1 MPCTEEIITLNR
13 TELQEKVEK
22 IRNTSQLAEMIM
34 AAWELGLWI
43 AKKIVEQ
50 ILEERAS
57 RRVCWQNCPE
67 CGAKLDNKGR
77 LDREMKSIIGT
88 ISWRRKVGRCPN
100 HCQIGQIA
108 PLDDE
113 LGIKPDQRVS
123 TEVQK
128 MSCALA
134 VFVPYEIAAML
145 LSLLTKVCASP
156 VSIWQWVQKIGH
168 LSITKMEEELASG
181 RLPDEEAMT
190 DEMAS
195 LPLVLGGDGV
205 LVPFRPYGGSP
216 HGKTRYRQVLV
227 GIVARLKQMVNRRG
241 RTIVKIVRKRLVAVL
256 NNSDS
261 FGKRLWLEAWRQR
274 ITYSYPV
281 VWISD
286 GGYTFWNIFRDHFAH
301 WARGVLDF
309 YHAVQNVWK
318 AASAWLDGRT
328 KMAHQWLATIRHLLR
343 YGQPCDVLRK
353 VHRPLIDEPLSDS
366 ARKALEN
373 LLSYLQN
380 HYQHIHYSDLKARN
394 LPIGS
399 GMVESACKW
408 LIQQR
413 FKGVGMRWSVNGFNH
428 LLQLRLAWVNERFD
442 EVFSNTPRTR

>member
-13 TELQEKVEK
+13 TELQEKVER

-34 AAWELGLWI
+34 AAWEFGLWI
-43 AKKIVEQ
+43 AKKILEQ
-50 ILEERAS
+50 ILEEKACRI
-57 RRVCWQNCPE
+57 VHWPDCPQ
-67 CGAKLDNKGR
+67 CGAKLENKGR
-77 LDREMKSIIGT
+77 SDREMKSIIGT

-100 HCQIGQIA
+100 HCEIGQIA
-108 PLDDE
+108 PMDDE

-168 LSITKMEEELASG
+168 LSMTQMEQELASG
-181 RLPDEEAMT
+181 RLPSEETMT

-261 FGKRLWLEAWRQR
+261 FGKRLWFEAWRQR

-286 GGYTFWNIFRDHFAH
+286 GGYTFWNIFQDYFAH
-301 WARGVLDF
+301 WARGVLDL
-309 YHAVQNVWK
+309 V
-318 AASAWLDGRT
+318 
-328 KMAHQWLATIRHLLR
+328 
-343 YGQPCDVLRK
+343 VL
-353 VHRPLIDEPLSDS
+353 
-366 ARKALEN
+366 N
-373 LLSYLQN
+373 
-380 HYQHIHYSDLKARN
+380 
-394 LPIGS
+394 
-399 GMVESACKW
+399 M
-408 LIQQR
+408 
-413 FKGVGMRWSVNGFNH
+413 
-428 LLQLRLAWVNERFD
+428 
-442 EVFSNTPRTR
+442 